1 MNIISIDFSKIS
13 TGVYTNIN
21 GKESSFAIKI
31 KSSVKLPD
39 VICIIYNEFTKI
51 LDDNSYDYGLIE
63 WIYRGTSLLKIS
75 GVICLAFA
83 QHKIPLVEIPTMTW
97 KSVLGI
103 CRLDKKHGHDKYML
117 FVKTKYGK
125 VFETTDEA
133 DAYMMYQVVKQ
144 ICKET
149 KVITPAATKIRE
161 QIKKIML
168 NKITLK

>member
-21 GKESSFAIKI
+21 GKEASFAIKI

-39 VICIIYNEFTKI
+39 AMCIIYNEFTKI
-51 LDDNSYDYGLIE
+51 LDDNNYDFGLIE

-83 QHKIPLVEIPTMTW
+83 QHKIPLVEIPAMTW

-103 CRLDKKHGHDKYML
+103 CKLDKKHDPDKYMS
-117 FVKTKYGK
+117 FVETKYGK
-125 VFETTDEA
+125 VFDTTDEA
-133 DAYMMYQVVKQ
+133 DAYMSYQAVKQ

-149 KVITPAATKIRE
+149 KVITSAAAKIRE
-161 QIKKIML
+161 QIKKIIDSNSM
-168 NKITLK
+168 K